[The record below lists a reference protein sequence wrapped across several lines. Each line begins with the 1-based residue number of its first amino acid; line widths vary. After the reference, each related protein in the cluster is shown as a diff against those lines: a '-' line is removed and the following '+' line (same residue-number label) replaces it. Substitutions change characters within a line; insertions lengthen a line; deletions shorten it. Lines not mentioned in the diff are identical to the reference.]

1 MNTSEQAT
9 ASSEGH
15 TTQQASSSDN
25 SEGDSVT
32 AAGVK
37 RSSSDENS
45 NADSGS
51 KMKRPYDG
59 GICCTIVFMQ
69 TGNSTACDNYIQ
81 EL

>member
-1 MNTSEQAT
+1 MNISEQAT

-15 TTQQASSSDN
+15 TTHQQASSSDN

-37 RSSSDENS
+37 RSSSDKNS

-51 KMKRPYDG
+51 EVKRSYDG
-59 GICCTIVFMQ
+59 GGYCQGEAYGSWTVV
-69 TGNSTACDNYIQ
+69 AVR
-81 EL
+81 